1 MLRLLFVFLTGL
13 LSVSA
18 CTAKTPEN
26 PTQEKEYDQKIANS
40 LLWKISGNG
49 LSKPSYLFGTIH
61 MICASDFVWTNAM
74 QKAFGSAEKLCLE
87 MDLDD
92 PGLAMEAMM
101 GMMATDGKQL
111 KSYFT
116 DAQWEKLK
124 AFMKEQPGMGGIPL
138 EMMQMMKPVM
148 LLSML
153 STKGVACDSTLSYEM
168 VLMEKA
174 KAGEKEVLGLE
185 TAGEQLSALNTLPS
199 DSVVAQIVAFLDG
212 KDEEGSK
219 EMNAMTKAYKTQNL
233 GLLDTLINNSM
244 SLGNTTS
251 KGALLDDRN
260 ANWISRMTEKMKPNS
275 VFFGVGAGHLP
286 GTKGVITL
294 LRKAG
299 YKVEPLL

>member
-1 MLRLLFVFLTGL
+1 MLRFIFAFFTGL
-13 LSVSA
+13 LTVSA
-18 CTAKTPEN
+18 CTAHTPKIAVE
-26 PTQEKEYDQKIANS
+26 EKGAAVKIANS

-74 QKAFGSAEKLCLE
+74 QKAFGSADKLCLE

-92 PGLAMEAMM
+92 PSLAMEAMM
-101 GMMATDGKQL
+101 GMMATDGRQL

-116 DAQWEKLK
+116 DAQYAKLETL
-124 AFMKEQPGMGGIPL
+124 MKGQTGGMGL
-138 EMMQMMKPVM
+138 EMLQMMKPVM

-153 STKGVACDSTLSYEM
+153 SSKGVACDSTLSYEM

-174 KAGEKEVLGLE
+174 KAGDKELLGLE
-185 TAGEQLSALNTLPS
+185 TAGEQLSALNSIPT

-212 KDEEGSK
+212 KEEGGST
-219 EMNAMTKAYKTQNL
+219 ELRAMTEAYKAQNL
-233 GLLDTLINNSM
+233 SALDTLINNSM
-244 SLGNTTS
+244 SLGDASS

-260 ANWISRMTEKMKPNS
+260 ARWIARMTEKMKDAS

-286 GTKGVITL
+286 GTKGVIQL

-299 YKVEPLL
+299 YKVEPVL

>member
-1 MLRLLFVFLTGL
+1 MLRLIFAFFTGL
-13 LSVSA
+13 LTVSA
-18 CTAKTPEN
+18 CTAKTPEA
-26 PTQEKEYDQKIANS
+26 PTQENRSTEKIANS

-61 MICASDFVWTNAM
+61 MICAGDFVWTNAM

-116 DAQWEKLK
+116 DAQWEKLGALVK
-124 AFMKEQPGMGGIPL
+124 TQPGMGGLGI
-138 EMMQMMKPVM
+138 EMLQMMKPVM
-148 LLSML
+148 LLSMI
-153 STKGVACDSTLSYEM
+153 SAKGVACDSTLSYEM

-174 KAGEKEVLGLE
+174 KAADKELLGLE
-185 TAGEQLSALNTLPS
+185 TAAEQLSALNTLPT

-212 KDEEGSK
+212 KDEGGSK
-219 EMNAMTKAYKTQNL
+219 ELNAMTEAYKTQNL
-233 GLLDTLINNSM
+233 GRLDSLINSSM
-244 SLGNTTS
+244 SLGDATS
-251 KGALLDDRN
+251 KGALLEDRN
-260 ANWISRMTEKMKPNS
+260 ARWISRMTEKMKPNS

-286 GTKGVITL
+286 GEKGVIQL

>member
-1 MLRLLFVFLTGL
+1 MLRFLFAFLTGM
-13 LSVSA
+13 LSVGA
-18 CTAKTPEN
+18 CTAKAPKAAVE
-26 PTQEKEYDQKIANS
+26 ERLSSEKIANS

-101 GMMATDGKQL
+101 GMMATDGTKL
-111 KSYFT
+111 RSYFT
-116 DAQWEKLK
+116 DAQWKKLDAVVK
-124 AFMKEQPGMGGIPL
+124 AQPGMGGMGL
-138 EMMQMMKPVM
+138 DMLQMMKPVM

-174 KAGEKEVLGLE
+174 KAGNKEVIGLE
-185 TAGEQLSALNTLPS
+185 TAGEQLSALNTLPT
-199 DSVVAQIVAFLDG
+199 DSVIAQIVAFLDG
-212 KDEEGSK
+212 TDEGGSK
-219 EMNAMTKAYKTQNL
+219 ELNAMTAAYKMQNL
-233 GLLDTLINNSM
+233 GQLDTLINNSM
-244 SLGNTTS
+244 SLGNAAS

-260 ANWISRMTEKMKPNS
+260 DRWIARMTEKMKPAS

-286 GTKGVITL
+286 GSKGVIQL

>member
-1 MLRLLFVFLTGL
+1 MLRFIFAFFTGL
-13 LSVSA
+13 LTVSA
-18 CTAKTPEN
+18 CTAKAPKVAVEESGPAVKT
-26 PTQEKEYDQKIANS
+26 ANS
-40 LLWKISGNG
+40 LLWKISGAG

-61 MICASDFVWTNAM
+61 MICADDFVWTNVM

-101 GMMATDGKQL
+101 GMMATDGKTL

-116 DAQWEKLK
+116 PEQYAKLETLLK
-124 AFMKEQPGMGGIPL
+124 GQTGGMGL
-138 EMMQMMKPVM
+138 EMLQMMKPVM

-153 STKGVACDSTLSYEM
+153 SSKGVTCDSTLSYEM

-174 KAGEKEVLGLE
+174 KAGDKELIGLE
-185 TAGEQLSALNTLPS
+185 TAGEQLSALNSIPT

-212 KDEEGSK
+212 KEEGGSK
-219 EMNAMTKAYKTQNL
+219 ELRAMTEAYKAQNL
-233 GLLDTLINNSM
+233 SALDTLINNSM
-244 SLGNTTS
+244 SLGDASS

-260 ANWISRMTEKMKPNS
+260 GRWIARMTDRMKGSS

-286 GTKGVITL
+286 GSKGVIQL

-299 YKVEPLL
+299 YKVEPVL

>member
-1 MLRLLFVFLTGL
+1 MLRLIFAFFTGL
-13 LSVSA
+13 LTVSA
-18 CTAKTPEN
+18 CTAKTPEA
-26 PTQEKEYDQKIANS
+26 PTQESRSTEKIANS

-61 MICASDFVWTNAM
+61 MICAGDFVWTNAM

-116 DAQWEKLK
+116 DAQWEKLGTLVK
-124 AFMKEQPGMGGIPL
+124 TQPGMGGLGI
-138 EMMQMMKPVM
+138 EMLQMMKPVM
-148 LLSML
+148 LLSMI
-153 STKGVACDSTLSYEM
+153 SAKGVACDSTLSYEM

-174 KAGEKEVLGLE
+174 KAADKELLGLE
-185 TAGEQLSALNTLPS
+185 TAAEQLSALNTLPT

-212 KDEEGSK
+212 KDEGGSK
-219 EMNAMTKAYKTQNL
+219 ELNAMTEAYKTQNL
-233 GLLDTLINNSM
+233 GRLDSLINSSM
-244 SLGNTTS
+244 SLGDATS
-251 KGALLDDRN
+251 KGALLEDRN
-260 ANWISRMTEKMKPNS
+260 VRWISRMTEKMKPNS

-286 GTKGVITL
+286 GDKGVIQL